1 MAKRPTTGTTQ
12 SGTGATLAAAISS
25 RDVSQILKGVLDRVD
40 DDRKGEMQ
48 LEVHRAKAE
57 NELLAAD
64 LKRLT
69 EKHGKDHP
77 RVRRV
82 QAMQLSMARQTKMA
96 EAIARRIE
104 TLKPPE
110 NGGWTAAGRVW
121 EPDGAPV
128 VDAEVGFLLQGEGNL
143 PALEPT
149 KTDDEGEFYAT
160 YSRDIVKQLIER
172 QALLALVIR
181 RGRTVLYQDPES
193 FVVQP
198 NAIRQFR
205 VRLVKPGKPPT
216 GR

>member
-1 MAKRPTTGTTQ
+1 MAKRPTTGTNQ
-12 SGTGATLAAAISS
+12 SGNGATLAAALSS
-25 RDVSQILKGVLDRVD
+25 RDVSQILGGVLDRID
-40 DDRKGEMQ
+40 ADRKGEMQ

-57 NELLAAD
+57 TELLTVD

-121 EPDGAPV
+121 DPDGAPV
-128 VDAEVGFLLQGEGNL
+128 VEAEVGFVLSGEGNL
-143 PALEPT
+143 PRLEPT

-160 YSRDIVKQLIER
+160 YSRDIVRQLIER
-172 QALLALVIR
+172 KTLLALVIR
-181 RGRTVLYQDPES
+181 SGRTVLYQDPES
-193 FVVQP
+193 FIVQA

-205 VRLVKPGKPPT
+205 VRLEKPRKEQGK
-216 GR
+216 R

>member
-1 MAKRPTTGTTQ
+1 MARE
-12 SGTGATLAAAISS
+12 SRRGTGKPTQKPAFAAAISS
-25 RDVSQILKGVLDRVD
+25 RQVPQILSTVLDRLD
-40 DDRKGEMQ
+40 EDRKEEVR
-48 LEVHRAKAE
+48 LEAKRTRAE
-57 NELLAAD
+57 NEMLAAD
-64 LKRLT
+64 LKRLV

-82 QAMQLSMARQTKMA
+82 QAAQASLDRQARLA
-96 EAIARRIE
+96 EATLRRIE

-121 EPDGAPV
+121 DPDGAPV

-160 YSRDIVKQLIER
+160 YSREIVKQLEAQR
-172 QALLALVIR
+172 AQLALVIR
-181 RGRTVLYQDPES
+181 RGRTVLYRDPEA

-198 NAIRQFR
+198 NAVRQFR
-205 VRLVKPGKPPT
+205 VRLEKPRKEQGK
-216 GR
+216 R